1 MDKGNILIGALA
13 GIAAGAILGILI
25 APDKGAKTRKKLT
38 KKSTDSIENIR
49 DRFNEIL
56 ITANEKL
63 ESANEGINTIRR
75 IKNKIA
81 L

>member
-1 MDKGNILIGALA
+1 MNRGNIVIGALA
-13 GIAAGAILGILI
+13 GIAAGAVIGLLL
-25 APDKGAKTRKKLT
+25 APEKGSKTRKKLT
-38 KKSTDSIENIR
+38 KKGARSIEDLR

-56 ITANEKL
+56 ISANEKL
-63 ESANEGINTIRR
+63 EDAKDGIKTANH